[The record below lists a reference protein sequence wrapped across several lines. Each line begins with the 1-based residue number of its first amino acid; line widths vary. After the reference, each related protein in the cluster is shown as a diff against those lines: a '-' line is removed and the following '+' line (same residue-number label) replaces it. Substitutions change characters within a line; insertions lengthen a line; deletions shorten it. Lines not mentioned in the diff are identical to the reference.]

1 MEPLEPLDLRTA
13 LRTTGS
19 VRAFTDE
26 AVPLDVVARVLD
38 TARFAPSGAN
48 MQGWR
53 VIVVQDPTV
62 RAQIDALANLG
73 WREYAHMTAAGQ
85 RPFAADDTGHWPGP
99 SIDLEQA
106 RRTPAPWSFMDGLAT
121 VPVLMVVCV
130 DLRVVAAVD
139 VEADRI
145 HIAGGGSIYPFV
157 WNLLLSARAE
167 GLGGVM
173 TTFLVRQEAAA
184 RDLLGLP
191 PYVAIASLVAMGHP
205 VHQPTKLS
213 RKPVAE
219 FATLDH
225 YNGPAV
231 FVTT

>member
-1 MEPLEPLDLRTA
+1 
-13 LRTTGS
+13 
-19 VRAFTDE
+19 
-26 AVPLDVVARVLD
+26 
-38 TARFAPSGAN
+38 
-48 MQGWR
+48 
-53 VIVVQDPTV
+53 
-62 RAQIDALANLG
+62 
-73 WREYAHMTAAGQ
+73 
-85 RPFAADDTGHWPGP
+85 
-99 SIDLEQA
+99 
-106 RRTPAPWSFMDGLAT
+106 MDGLAA